1 MNALEPSAAH
11 TSLAEDAYGT
21 LVRRIVEGELEPG
34 RKLDIFEI
42 AAELGVSR
50 TPVKDAFNRL
60 ALEGLLTIHPRRGTF
75 VSRVTA
81 DDVRQA
87 FDVRLMME
95 TWAVRRLAESKDE
108 AVVEEMERQVHAC
121 EEALAERKFEYE
133 PFVAADLAFHNA
145 IVEGGANPRLRRL
158 YRSVFPHVQLMRVY
172 RGRAREQADR
182 SHRHHVEILRA
193 VRDAGPNYA
202 VDALT
207 AHITS
212 SRDDVLRKLASD
224 NRPIALPRRPA
235 PLDEG

>member
-1 MNALEPSAAH
+1 VSSAA
-11 TSLAEDAYGT
+11 TPDPRLSLAEDAYQT
-21 LVRRIVEGELEPG
+21 LARRIVEGELEPG

-42 AAELGVSR
+42 AAELRVSR
-50 TPVKDAFNRL
+50 TPVKEAFNRL
-60 ALEGLLTIHPRRGTF
+60 ALEGMLTIHPRRGTF

-81 DDVRQA
+81 DDVREV

-95 TWAVRRLAESKDE
+95 AWAVRRLAESKDA
-108 AVVEEMERQVHAC
+108 AVIEEMERQVRAC
-121 EEALAERKFEYE
+121 EEVMAERKLDYE
-133 PFVAADLAFHNA
+133 IFVSADLAFHRA
-145 IVEGGANPRLRRL
+145 IVEGGANARLERF
-158 YRSVFPHVQLMRVY
+158 YASVFPHVQLMRIY
-172 RGRAREQADR
+172 RGRAREQAER

-224 NRPIALPRRPA
+224 NRPIELPHKSS
-235 PLDEG
+235 